1 MSNNSNYFNNDRLK
15 KIATYT
21 LGGTAIGAITG
32 NNAGKGAAIG
42 AILGTLTGGIKEID
56 VSNINYENPS
66 LILFYMPT
74 CPACIRFKPVY
85 DELEKHFRAENIEI
99 PLYSVNSLK
108 SDISKVKLPEPIQYV
123 PTLVIVPG
131 HGKMPIVYKQNM
143 SVNNITNEVAKTIEG
158 GRRSKSAKWSWMMF
172 GGENP
177 SVEGGKVD
185 TSAPAVEAG
194 RKRSYRRMRGGEVAE
209 PAVEGGR
216 RRHYRMYGGETDVA
230 VSGGEIAEPA
240 VEGGRRRHHRM
251 RGGEVEA
258 AAAVEGGK
266 VEAAPAVEAGRRRH
280 HRMNGGE
287 VEAAPVEGGKVEA
300 APAVEAGRRRHHRMR
315 GGEVEAAPV
324 EGGEVVETAVEGGRR
339 RHYRMRGG
347 EVEAAPV
354 EGGEVV
360 DTAVE
365 GGRRHRMRHWDEAAP
380 VEGGK
385 VEAAPAVEGGR
396 RRHHRR
402 MWGGEVEAASVE
414 GGEVAEQAVEGGRRR
429 HHRMRGGEVE
439 ASVEGGEVVE
449 TAVEGGRRRHHRR
462 MWGGKV
468 EAASVEGGEVAE
480 PAVEG
485 GEVEISGGKKK
496 KWQIKG
502 SIAAKRRMAKVRSYK
517 KMHGG
522 VATSPSLAIE
532 NVEGGATT
540 RRALARANMQATQ
553 ALHLEKEATKKSKSA
568 NKEVKR
574 RVAKLKGDSYYSPKG
589 TFCKNADTIA
599 NEAKEEA
606 QKIRKVAS
614 EAGKVATKLRSAAK
628 SACSASRKRY
638 SYYRPRSEKNIFEKE
653 LLLNQRERSRRR
665 KSPVA

>member
-280 HRMNGGE
+280 HRMRGGE

-300 APAVEAGRRRHHRMR
+300 APAVEAGRRRHHRMN
-315 GGEVEAAPV
+315 GGEV
-324 EGGEVVETAVEGGRR
+324 
-339 RHYRMRGG
+339 
-347 EVEAAPV
+347 
-354 EGGEVV
+354 
-360 DTAVE
+360 
-365 GGRRHRMRHWDEAAP
+365 EAAP

-462 MWGGKV
+462 MWGGEV